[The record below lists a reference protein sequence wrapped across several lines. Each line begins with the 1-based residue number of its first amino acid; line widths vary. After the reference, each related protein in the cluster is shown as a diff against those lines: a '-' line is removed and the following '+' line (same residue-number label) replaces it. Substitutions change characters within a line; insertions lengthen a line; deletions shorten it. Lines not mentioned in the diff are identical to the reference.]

1 VEIQLANEPSA
12 PDLVVRYAMTQ
23 DADGEQGGRAAGRIG
38 QLRDS
43 DPLVGYAT
51 KHPQYNYA
59 VAFEAPVPWTRPVA
73 P

>member
-1 VEIQLANEPSA
+1 
-12 PDLVVRYAMTQ
+12 
-23 DADGEQGGRAAGRIG
+23 
-38 QLRDS
+38 
-43 DPLVGYAT
+43 VGYAT